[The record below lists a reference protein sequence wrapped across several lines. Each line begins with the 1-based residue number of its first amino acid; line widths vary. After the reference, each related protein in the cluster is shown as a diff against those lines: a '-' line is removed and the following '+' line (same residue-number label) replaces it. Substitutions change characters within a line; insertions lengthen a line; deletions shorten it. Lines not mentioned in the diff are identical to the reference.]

1 MIDGG
6 GRAVL
11 LVRALA
17 LAATT
22 LALSAGAHVVGGGHQ
37 APPAILTVLG
47 LLLLAAAVPFVG
59 RRLGI
64 AALVAWVATGQL
76 AVHTALAWLHPV
88 AGTQVAI
95 AGHHG
100 LQSVTTAP
108 SALTP
113 GAMDGMGDMN
123 GALMVSAHLV
133 GTLIAIVLLL
143 ATDRSATA
151 VRRRWGWV
159 CFATQAVRVHAG
171 APILLPDARP
181 THRTARP
188 LDTTVRRRGPPFA
201 LAA

>member
-1 MIDGG
+1 M
-6 GRAVL
+6 L

-37 APPAILTVLG
+37 ASPAILTVLG
-47 LLLLAAAVPFVG
+47 LLLLAAAVPLVG

-76 AVHTALAWLHPV
+76 AVHTVLAWLHPV

-108 SALTP
+108 SGALIP
-113 GAMDGMGDMN
+113 AALGAMDGMGAMN

-171 APILLPDARP
+171 APLLLPDARP